1 MIWNRL
7 KRILFHLFSVLQ
19 LGDLSYLLNAIPSH
33 HHLRKPLS
41 PTPFSPVGR
50 KRMILKKSRLGFANA
65 FHLHVNSLDQNKT
78 TQINEVSNWKSIVY
92 ESIKPLSQKVSTDI
106 GYWASK
112 GKPFQLQ
119 GQNLSETDKLHYTTQ
134 FRRGSRSS
142 KNNLVSCNTLMFKTP
157 WFCRPKKNV
166 LLIVQ
171 TSC

>member
-1 MIWNRL
+1 MIETDWNGSCF
-7 KRILFHLFSVLQ
+7 ICFQYCNWEICHICWMQFPVTIISEN
-19 LGDLSYLLNAIPSH
+19 LSHP
-33 HHLRKPLS
+33 LRFL
-41 PTPFSPVGR
+41 PVGR
-50 KRMILKKSRLGFANA
+50 KRMIFKKSRLGFANA

-119 GQNLSETDKLHYTTQ
+119 GQNLSETDKLHYTTH

-142 KNNLVSCNTLMFKTP
+142 KNNLVSCNTLMFKTLG
-157 WFCRPKKNV
+157 FAGPKK
-166 LLIVQ
+166 
-171 TSC
+171 TYCW